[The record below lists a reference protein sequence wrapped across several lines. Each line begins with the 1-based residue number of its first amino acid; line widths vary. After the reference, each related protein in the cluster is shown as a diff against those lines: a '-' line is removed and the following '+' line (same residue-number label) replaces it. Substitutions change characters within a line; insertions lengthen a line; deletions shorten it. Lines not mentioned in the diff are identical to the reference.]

1 MSMWGPVRRVTE
13 IMCSP
18 PTSGRVIVLIAI
30 VIARIAILFAFADLM
45 QYSLAVAAAL
55 AATAMLSEEALRR
68 LTLWQCPGMA

>member
-1 MSMWGPVRRVTE
+1 MTE

-30 VIARIAILFAFADLM
+30 VIARIAILFAFVDLM
-45 QYSLAVAAAL
+45 QYSLAVAVTL

-68 LTLWQCPGMA
+68 LTLWQYPGMA

>member
-1 MSMWGPVRRVTE
+1 M
-13 IMCSP
+13 
-18 PTSGRVIVLIAI
+18 LIAI